1 MGYGLICTYCKWG
14 NDRAMLAQKYGVA
27 NSSGGCTNCMLLLC
41 CTSCALA
48 QELNHIKANM
58 NKPMGPQ
65 IIVAQPQPQMVMAYP
80 QQQQVVM
87 MQQPQMMVQQP
98 QMMVQPQGYPP
109 RY

>member
-1 MGYGLICTYCKWG
+1 MLGGYGAICTFCKWG
-14 NDRAMLAQKYGVA
+14 DDRARLAQKYGIPHST
-27 NSSGGCTNCMLLLC
+27 NGCENCMLMMC

-48 QELNHIKANM
+48 QELNHIRANL

-87 MQQPQMMVQQP
+87 MQQQP
-98 QMMVQPQGYPP
+98 QMVV